1 MCSSFSL
8 VICHLFLHFLCHT
21 STEQAVTAAI
31 KLGVEISNAAPLA
44 VRTCMR
50 TLRMQQDEGLD
61 RSLWR
66 EADAQA
72 QVWNSAD
79 MTKGLDALVA
89 KKKPNFG
96 NYEALTE

>member
-1 MCSSFSL
+1 
-8 VICHLFLHFLCHT
+8 
-21 STEQAVTAAI
+21 
-31 KLGVEISNAAPLA
+31 
-44 VRTCMR
+44 MR
-50 TLRMQQDEGLD
+50 TIRMHHDEGLD

-72 QVWNSAD
+72 QVWNSED

-89 KKKPNFG
+89 KKKPIFG